1 MKNHIAE
8 ELPARKFAPASAA
21 AGPAA
26 KDDKKEGGGKSPEKR
41 VKQAIYDI
49 RYRARREDLPIRQ
62 AYSQYM
68 QNSSMSQLE
77 KTAIK
82 QKLFGKGGM
91 QAEDFHM
98 EEFASDC
105 VANALY
111 KVFVEGV
118 QKEEEPIVLTY
129 VEEMETSEHRKYKV
143 RVTDKNG
150 KSYVRYADRAKISQ
164 LRSNPNIES
173 VEMTGYGE
181 PYEGEKNKG
190 ELTAKAKRGEKLDP
204 VGREDSDVNNDG
216 KVDKTDDYLKNR
228 RNVRGAAIAK
238 EAFIADAAS
247 VGKDQNDKQIKP
259 MPKGQ
264 KNNVVV
270 APSPK
275 NLMAHNEL
283 EGEQLDEKITA
294 NTDMGTAIKDFQKS
308 KSPQLAGRSKES
320 RRDAAIAAVLT
331 ARRGGKKLGE
341 ETRATIAQLKAY
353 IASQKNLGEAKQP
366 KATKKGLADYRYKP
380 TNEMDKYPYEQIL
393 RGLRV
398 ELETLG
404 VKDIPTADEYTKAL
418 SKVSKNL
425 EKDSIFYTNQVAGVN
440 PKVDLHDKL
449 VDATAKNTVDTFN
462 GMKKAAL
469 KEGFKKLIKK
479 MLSETVGDDPETT
492 LDESD
497 PLHDYM
503 ESKQLED
510 LYDPDA
516 ERVEREIEAGYQT
529 PKNEESSL
537 EEGPAKN
544 NPKIQKLVD
553 GINQLISQAVDSDGD
568 PIGVVE
574 PQTTWEEPVVYSP
587 IQYRNGALKIISNSG
602 YRGESQTYN
611 ILARD
616 MEYEGIPTLRLIMR
630 MYKKAVKKAG
640 QQAYPEKDEVDEGYD
655 EDKIAKYEQYT
666 YTLDGK
672 VVEPEIAFFNNYI
685 GAELNGQVYRV
696 GIPDETGTVELRSHK
711 GKTGMYTEDVF
722 ESVSLK
728 DIL

>member
-1 MKNHIAE
+1 MKKHIAE

-21 AGPAA
+21 AAPAA
-26 KDDKKEGGGKSPEKR
+26 KDGKKEGGGKSPEKR

-204 VGREDSDVNNDG
+204 VGKEDSDVNNDG
-216 KVDKTDDYLKNR
+216 KVDKTDKYLKNR
-228 RNVRGAAIAK
+228 RDVRGAAIAK
-238 EAFIADAAS
+238 EAFIADAAT
-247 VGKDQNDKQIKP
+247 VGKDQNDTQIKP
-259 MPKGQ
+259 MPKG
-264 KNNVVV
+264 KSNKVVV

-294 NTDMGTAIKDFQKS
+294 NTDMGAAIKDFQKS
-308 KSPQLAGRSKES
+308 KSSQLAGRSKES

-341 ETRATIAQLKAY
+341 ETSCEMGDKSKSKKNEGEEDPRAIPTKVNLIKNKLRALGAKNPMVMVTTEGTADDALAIMRKRIADKHGAKA
-353 IASQKNLGEAKQP
+353 IIGSPENKKDTEERKAEAEKQP
-366 KATKKGLADYRYKP
+366 KPKRKLKGYS
-380 TNEMDKYPYEQIL
+380 
-393 RGLRV
+393 
-398 ELETLG
+398 
-404 VKDIPTADEYTKAL
+404 IPGAPK
-418 SKVSKNL
+418 
-425 EKDSIFYTNQVAGVN
+425 EKS
-440 PKVDLHDKL
+440 
-449 VDATAKNTVDTFN
+449 
-462 GMKKAAL
+462 
-469 KEGFKKLIKK
+469 
-479 MLSETVGDDPETT
+479 
-492 LDESD
+492 
-497 PLHDYM
+497 
-503 ESKQLED
+503 
-510 LYDPDA
+510 
-516 ERVEREIEAGYQT
+516 
-529 PKNEESSL
+529 
-537 EEGPAKN
+537 
-544 NPKIQKLVD
+544 
-553 GINQLISQAVDSDGD
+553 
-568 PIGVVE
+568 
-574 PQTTWEEPVVYSP
+574 
-587 IQYRNGALKIISNSG
+587 
-602 YRGESQTYN
+602 YN
-611 ILARD
+611 D
-616 MEYEGIPTLRLIMR
+616 
-630 MYKKAVKKAG
+630 
-640 QQAYPEKDEVDEGYD
+640 
-655 EDKIAKYEQYT
+655 
-666 YTLDGK
+666 
-672 VVEPEIAFFNNYI
+672 
-685 GAELNGQVYRV
+685 
-696 GIPDETGTVELRSHK
+696 
-711 GKTGMYTEDVF
+711 
-722 ESVSLK
+722 
-728 DIL
+728 

>member
-1 MKNHIAE
+1 MKKHIAE

-21 AGPAA
+21 AAPAA
-26 KDDKKEGGGKSPEKR
+26 KDGKKEGGGKSPEKR

-190 ELTAKAKRGEKLDP
+190 ELTARAKRGEQLDP
-204 VGREDSDVNNDG
+204 VGKEDSDVNNDG

-238 EAFIADAAS
+238 EAFIADAATA
-247 VGKDQNDKQIKP
+247 GKDQNDKQIKP

-294 NTDMGTAIKDFQKS
+294 NTDMGAAIKDFQKS
-308 KSPQLAGRSKES
+308 KSSQLAGRSKES

-341 ETRATIAQLKAY
+341 ETSCEMDDKSKSKKNEGEEDPRAIPTKVNLIKNKLRAMGMRNPMVMVTTEGTADDALAIMRKKIADKHGAKAL
-353 IASQKNLGEAKQP
+353 IGSPENEKDTEERKAEAEKQP
-366 KATKKGLADYRYKP
+366 KPKRKLKGYS
-380 TNEMDKYPYEQIL
+380 
-393 RGLRV
+393 
-398 ELETLG
+398 
-404 VKDIPTADEYTKAL
+404 IPGAPK
-418 SKVSKNL
+418 
-425 EKDSIFYTNQVAGVN
+425 EKS
-440 PKVDLHDKL
+440 
-449 VDATAKNTVDTFN
+449 
-462 GMKKAAL
+462 
-469 KEGFKKLIKK
+469 
-479 MLSETVGDDPETT
+479 
-492 LDESD
+492 
-497 PLHDYM
+497 
-503 ESKQLED
+503 
-510 LYDPDA
+510 
-516 ERVEREIEAGYQT
+516 
-529 PKNEESSL
+529 
-537 EEGPAKN
+537 
-544 NPKIQKLVD
+544 
-553 GINQLISQAVDSDGD
+553 
-568 PIGVVE
+568 
-574 PQTTWEEPVVYSP
+574 
-587 IQYRNGALKIISNSG
+587 
-602 YRGESQTYN
+602 YN
-611 ILARD
+611 D
-616 MEYEGIPTLRLIMR
+616 
-630 MYKKAVKKAG
+630 
-640 QQAYPEKDEVDEGYD
+640 
-655 EDKIAKYEQYT
+655 
-666 YTLDGK
+666 
-672 VVEPEIAFFNNYI
+672 
-685 GAELNGQVYRV
+685 
-696 GIPDETGTVELRSHK
+696 
-711 GKTGMYTEDVF
+711 
-722 ESVSLK
+722 
-728 DIL
+728 

>member
-1 MKNHIAE
+1 MKKHIAE
-8 ELPARKFAPASAA
+8 ELPARKFAPASSAA
-21 AGPAA
+21 SPAA
-26 KDDKKEGGGKSPEKR
+26 KDGQKEGGGKSPEKR

-247 VGKDQNDKQIKP
+247 ADKDQNDKQIKP
-259 MPKGQ
+259 MPKGK

-294 NTDMGTAIKDFQKS
+294 NTDMGAAIKDFQKS

-320 RRDAAIAAVLT
+320 RRDATIAAVLT

-341 ETRATIAQLKAY
+341 ET
-353 IASQKNLGEAKQP
+353 SC
-366 KATKKGLADYRYKP
+366 
-380 TNEMDKYPYEQIL
+380 EMDDKSKSKKNEGEEDP
-393 RGLRV
+393 RS
-398 ELETLG
+398 
-404 VKDIPTADEYTKAL
+404 IPT
-418 SKVSKNL
+418 KVN
-425 EKDSIFYTNQVAGVN
+425 
-440 PKVDLHDKL
+440 
-449 VDATAKNTVDTFN
+449 
-462 GMKKAAL
+462 
-469 KEGFKKLIKK
+469 LIKNK
-479 MLSETVGDDPETT
+479 LRAMGMRNPMVMVTTEGTADD
-492 LDESD
+492 
-497 PLHDYM
+497 
-503 ESKQLED
+503 
-510 LYDPDA
+510 
-516 ERVEREIEAGYQT
+516 
-529 PKNEESSL
+529 
-537 EEGPAKN
+537 
-544 NPKIQKLVD
+544 
-553 GINQLISQAVDSDGD
+553 
-568 PIGVVE
+568 
-574 PQTTWEEPVVYSP
+574 
-587 IQYRNGALKIISNSG
+587 AL
-602 YRGESQTYN
+602 
-611 ILARD
+611 A
-616 MEYEGIPTLRLIMR
+616 IMR
-630 MYKKAVKKAG
+630 KRIADKHGAKAIIG
-640 QQAYPEKDEVDEGYD
+640 SPENRRD
-655 EDKIAKYEQYT
+655 
-666 YTLDGK
+666 
-672 VVEPEIAFFNNYI
+672 
-685 GAELNGQVYRV
+685 
-696 GIPDETGTVELRSHK
+696 
-711 GKTGMYTEDVF
+711 TEDRKA
-722 ESVSLK
+722 EAEKKPKPKRKLK
-728 DIL
+728 GYSIPGAPKEKSYND

>member
-8 ELPARKFAPASAA
+8 ELPARKFAPASSAA
-21 AGPAA
+21 SPAA
-26 KDDKKEGGGKSPEKR
+26 KDGQKGGGGKSPEKR

-111 KVFVEGV
+111 RVFVEGV
-118 QKEEEPIVLTY
+118 KKEEEPIVLTY

-204 VGREDSDVNNDG
+204 VGKEDSDVNNDG

-238 EAFIADAAS
+238 EAFIADAATAC
-247 VGKDQNDKQIKP
+247 KDQNDKQIKP

-294 NTDMGTAIKDFQKS
+294 NTDMGAAIDEFKNS
-308 KSPQLAGRSKES
+308 RSTQLAGRTKEQK
-320 RRDAAIAAVLT
+320 RDAAIAAVLT

-341 ETRATIAQLKAY
+341 AADCGCDDKSKSKKNEGEEDPRSIPTKVNLIKNKLRALGAKNPIVMVTTEGTADDALAIMRKRIADRHGAKSLIGSPENKKDTEERKA
-353 IASQKNLGEAKQP
+353 EKQP
-366 KATKKGLADYRYKP
+366 KPKRKLKGYS
-380 TNEMDKYPYEQIL
+380 
-393 RGLRV
+393 
-398 ELETLG
+398 
-404 VKDIPTADEYTKAL
+404 IPGAPK
-418 SKVSKNL
+418 
-425 EKDSIFYTNQVAGVN
+425 EKS
-440 PKVDLHDKL
+440 
-449 VDATAKNTVDTFN
+449 
-462 GMKKAAL
+462 
-469 KEGFKKLIKK
+469 
-479 MLSETVGDDPETT
+479 
-492 LDESD
+492 
-497 PLHDYM
+497 
-503 ESKQLED
+503 
-510 LYDPDA
+510 
-516 ERVEREIEAGYQT
+516 
-529 PKNEESSL
+529 
-537 EEGPAKN
+537 
-544 NPKIQKLVD
+544 
-553 GINQLISQAVDSDGD
+553 
-568 PIGVVE
+568 
-574 PQTTWEEPVVYSP
+574 
-587 IQYRNGALKIISNSG
+587 
-602 YRGESQTYN
+602 YN
-611 ILARD
+611 D
-616 MEYEGIPTLRLIMR
+616 
-630 MYKKAVKKAG
+630 
-640 QQAYPEKDEVDEGYD
+640 
-655 EDKIAKYEQYT
+655 
-666 YTLDGK
+666 
-672 VVEPEIAFFNNYI
+672 
-685 GAELNGQVYRV
+685 
-696 GIPDETGTVELRSHK
+696 
-711 GKTGMYTEDVF
+711 
-722 ESVSLK
+722 
-728 DIL
+728 

>member
-8 ELPARKFAPASAA
+8 ELPARKFAPASSA

-26 KDDKKEGGGKSPEKR
+26 KDGKKEGGGKSPEKR

-62 AYSQYM
+62 AYSQYI

-77 KTAIK
+77 KTAVK

-238 EAFIADAAS
+238 EAFIADAATA
-247 VGKDQNDKQIKP
+247 GKDQNDKQIKP

-294 NTDMGTAIKDFQKS
+294 NTDMGAAIKDFQKS

-341 ETRATIAQLKAY
+341 ETSCEMGDKSKSKKNEGEEDPRAIPTKVNLIKNKLRALGAKNPMVMVTTEGTADDALAIMRKRIADKHGAKA
-353 IASQKNLGEAKQP
+353 IIGSPENKKDTEERGAQAKNQP
-366 KATKKGLADYRYKP
+366 KPKRKLKGYSMPGAPK
-380 TNEMDKYPYEQIL
+380 
-393 RGLRV
+393 
-398 ELETLG
+398 
-404 VKDIPTADEYTKAL
+404 
-418 SKVSKNL
+418 
-425 EKDSIFYTNQVAGVN
+425 EKS
-440 PKVDLHDKL
+440 
-449 VDATAKNTVDTFN
+449 
-462 GMKKAAL
+462 
-469 KEGFKKLIKK
+469 
-479 MLSETVGDDPETT
+479 
-492 LDESD
+492 
-497 PLHDYM
+497 
-503 ESKQLED
+503 
-510 LYDPDA
+510 
-516 ERVEREIEAGYQT
+516 
-529 PKNEESSL
+529 
-537 EEGPAKN
+537 
-544 NPKIQKLVD
+544 
-553 GINQLISQAVDSDGD
+553 
-568 PIGVVE
+568 
-574 PQTTWEEPVVYSP
+574 
-587 IQYRNGALKIISNSG
+587 
-602 YRGESQTYN
+602 YN
-611 ILARD
+611 D
-616 MEYEGIPTLRLIMR
+616 
-630 MYKKAVKKAG
+630 
-640 QQAYPEKDEVDEGYD
+640 
-655 EDKIAKYEQYT
+655 
-666 YTLDGK
+666 
-672 VVEPEIAFFNNYI
+672 
-685 GAELNGQVYRV
+685 
-696 GIPDETGTVELRSHK
+696 
-711 GKTGMYTEDVF
+711 
-722 ESVSLK
+722 
-728 DIL
+728 

>member
-8 ELPARKFAPASAA
+8 ELPARKFAPASSAA
-21 AGPAA
+21 SPAA
-26 KDDKKEGGGKSPEKR
+26 KDGQKEGGGKSPEKR

-204 VGREDSDVNNDG
+204 VGKEDSDINNNGIENDPS
-216 KVDKTDDYLKNR
+216 DKYLKNR

-238 EAFIADAAS
+238 EAFIADAVTA
-247 VGKDQNDKQIKP
+247 GKDQNDKQIKP

-270 APSPK
+270 APGPK

-294 NTDMGTAIKDFQKS
+294 NTDMGVAIKDFQKS

-341 ETRATIAQLKAY
+341 ETSCEMDDKSKSKKNEGEEDVRAIPTKVNLIKNKLRAMGLKMSYEPEGETIDELNRYEKETGKDY
-353 IASQKNLGEAKQP
+353 KTGRSVTKGGTMGGDDTNSKVMRHMQKVMGAGKMGAGGPIKPRGKGKVPGQKPPAAGEYGSERLSPEQIVKNRRIAKQQ
-366 KATKKGLADYRYKP
+366 G
-380 TNEMDKYPYEQIL
+380 
-393 RGLRV
+393 
-398 ELETLG
+398 
-404 VKDIPTADEYTKAL
+404 KD
-418 SKVSKNL
+418 N
-425 EKDSIFYTNQVAGVN
+425 
-440 PKVDLHDKL
+440 
-449 VDATAKNTVDTFN
+449 
-462 GMKKAAL
+462 M
-469 KEGFKKLIKK
+469 
-479 MLSETVGDDPETT
+479 
-492 LDESD
+492 
-497 PLHDYM
+497 
-503 ESKQLED
+503 
-510 LYDPDA
+510 
-516 ERVEREIEAGYQT
+516 
-529 PKNEESSL
+529 SSRF
-537 EEGPAKN
+537 
-544 NPKIQKLVD
+544 D
-553 GINQLISQAVDSDGD
+553 
-568 PIGVVE
+568 
-574 PQTTWEEPVVYSP
+574 
-587 IQYRNGALKIISNSG
+587 
-602 YRGESQTYN
+602 
-611 ILARD
+611 
-616 MEYEGIPTLRLIMR
+616 
-630 MYKKAVKKAG
+630 
-640 QQAYPEKDEVDEGYD
+640 
-655 EDKIAKYEQYT
+655 
-666 YTLDGK
+666 
-672 VVEPEIAFFNNYI
+672 
-685 GAELNGQVYRV
+685 
-696 GIPDETGTVELRSHK
+696 
-711 GKTGMYTEDVF
+711 
-722 ESVSLK
+722 
-728 DIL
+728 